1 MLDWHLW
8 PIYIIGVLMWIPV
21 TPVGYYLQL
30 SYRQLGFSTIQ
41 ANLLAVPYGVLSIIN
56 LIIIAIISE
65 LFDNRSFTGM
75 IQFVVSPAYAY
86 MTFTHKSVDHTVS
99 DCSCGYPER
108 RTLAVLCHLDSPT
121 WISLRPRHPGG
132 LVLPKF
138 RIHPNPYSLCFV
150 SPAPLSPPLASRSV
164 DPRLGLTFSL
174 YNMAVQLSQ
183 IIGSNIYQASD
194 APRYVKGNTVLL
206 VICGVCL
213 VLYPLTYVFYRT
225 INSRREAKWSAMSEE
240 QKSTY
245 LSTTKDEGSRR
256 LDFRFAT

>member
-1 MLDWHLW
+1 M
-8 PIYIIGVLMWIPV
+8 
-21 TPVGYYLQL
+21 
-30 SYRQLGFSTIQ
+30 SY
-41 ANLLAVPYGVLSIIN
+41 
-56 LIIIAIISE
+56 
-65 LFDNRSFTGM
+65 
-75 IQFVVSPAYAY
+75 
-86 MTFTHKSVDHTVS
+86 
-99 DCSCGYPER
+99 CSCGYPER
-108 RTLAVLCHLDSPT
+108 RTLAVLCHLDSPA
-121 WISLRPRHPGG
+121 WISLRPRHPSG
-132 LVLPKF
+132 LVFPKF
-138 RIHPNPYSLCFV
+138 RIHPNSYSLCFV
-150 SPAPLSPPLASRSV
+150 SPALLSPPPASRPSS
-164 DPRLGLTFSL
+164 PRPELIFSL

-225 INSRREAKWSAMSEE
+225 INSRREAKWGAMTEE